1 MKQRPPS
8 ASRARAVEVL
18 RQVLRKGAEATPL
31 LAARSA
37 GLPPADRDLMRELVL
52 GVLRRRSA
60 LDHEIASVCRA
71 PLARLAPGLLE
82 ILEVALYQIRH
93 LDRVPGYAA
102 VDEAVREARA
112 TGGER
117 AAKLVNALLRR
128 LADRP
133 EPGSSPERSAAE
145 IARETSHPEFLVRR
159 WIDRFGR
166 EAACRILEADNVP
179 SGLDLLVNSRR
190 TDRAALRRA
199 LLLEGI
205 ETEESPLSP
214 LGLSVLSG
222 NAIPSPLLAAGHFT
236 VQDVGAQALA
246 LLLPPGDRLVDLAAA
261 PGGKSFAALALGRA
275 ARTISLDRSPARL
288 RRFAENALR
297 LGMPEAR
304 AVAGDFLRPPLRAG
318 DFDRVLLD
326 APCSGTG
333 TLRKIPEI
341 RYRLTPAG
349 IGRLASSQVE
359 ALREAADLLAP
370 GGYVLYATCS
380 LEREENDDVVATVLA
395 ERADLE
401 LASIDAPDAL
411 SPFLEGAR
419 FQILPGARTDGF
431 TAHLLRR
438 RGSGPKNVESRAP

>member
-1 MKQRPPS
+1 
-8 ASRARAVEVL
+8 
-18 RQVLRKGAEATPL
+18 
-31 LAARSA
+31 
-37 GLPPADRDLMRELVL
+37 MRELVL

-82 ILEVALYQIRH
+82 VLEVALYQIRH

-102 VDEAVREARA
+102 VDEAVRGARA
-112 TGGER
+112 TAGER
-117 AAKLVNALLRR
+117 AAKLVNAVLRR
-128 LADRP
+128 LADLP
-133 EPGSSPERSAAE
+133 APGRSPERSAAE

-159 WIDRFGR
+159 WLDRFGR
-166 EAACRILEADNVP
+166 ETACRILEADNVA

-190 TDRAALRRA
+190 TDRAALRQA

-214 LGLSVLSG
+214 LALSVLSG
-222 NAIPSPLLAAGHFT
+222 NAIASSLLAAGDFT
-236 VQDVGAQALA
+236 VQDVGAQALS
-246 LLLPPGDRLVDLAAA
+246 LLLPAGDLLVDLAAA

-275 ARTISLDRSPARL
+275 ARTSSLDRSPARL

-304 AVAGDFLRPPLRAG
+304 AVAGDYLRPPLRAG
-318 DFDRVLLD
+318 NFDRVLLD

-359 ALREAADLLAP
+359 ALREAVGLLAP

-380 LEREENDDVVATVLA
+380 LEREENEDVVRAVLA

-401 LASIDAPDAL
+401 LASIDAPDAF

-419 FQILPGARTDGF
+419 FQILPDARTDGF

-438 RGSGPKNVESRAP
+438 RGVARRT

>member
-1 MKQRPPS
+1 MKTRPPS
-8 ASRARAVEVL
+8 APRARAVEVL
-18 RQVLRKGAEATPL
+18 RQVLQNGAEATPL
-31 LAARSA
+31 LAARGA

-71 PLARLAPGLLE
+71 PLTRLAPGLLE

-102 VDEAVREARA
+102 VDEAVRGARA

-117 AAKLVNALLRR
+117 AAKLVNAVLRR

-133 EPGSSPERSAAE
+133 APGRSPERSAAE

-159 WIDRFGR
+159 WLDRFGR
-166 EAACRILEADNVP
+166 ETACRILEADNVA

-190 TDRAALRRA
+190 TDRAALRQA

-214 LGLSVLSG
+214 LALSVLSG
-222 NAIPSPLLAAGHFT
+222 NAIASPLLAAGDFT
-236 VQDVGAQALA
+236 VQDVGAQALS
-246 LLLPPGDRLVDLAAA
+246 LLLPAGDLLVDLAAA

-304 AVAGDFLRPPLRAG
+304 AVAGDYLRPPLRAG
-318 DFDRVLLD
+318 NFDRVLLD

-359 ALREAADLLAP
+359 ALREAVGLLAP

-380 LEREENDDVVATVLA
+380 LEREENEDVVRAVLA

-419 FQILPGARTDGF
+419 FQILPDARTDGF

-438 RGSGPKNVESRAP
+438 RGVAKNVESRAP